1 MKCVVSDGFATEEY
15 WPAIAIRKVPVFKCS
30 GEKFQARLGA
40 KRGGLISNNFV
51 LIPHFGAYMHRHAYF
66 KRLLIA
72 AVSVGV
78 FHCVAGCG
86 HIYQSPILHYDVPR
100 QGGGVVDKVEI
111 SVQQTERQ
119 IDPWTGQP
127 RSGEAHYNITING
140 RKATAAERAHILN
153 LVYIPRQ
160 ELYGGFA
167 DNANDYFSAPFG
179 DAQLGIRPKS

>member
-1 MKCVVSDGFATEEY
+1 MLWGRNSG
-15 WPAIAIRKVPVFKCS
+15 PAS
-30 GEKFQARLGA
+30 GR
-40 KRGGLISNNFV
+40 RGGLISNNFV

-78 FHCVAGCG
+78 LHCVAGCG
-86 HIYQSPILHYDVPR
+86 VMYHSPTLHYDVPR

-111 SVQQTERQ
+111 SVQQTQRQ
-119 IDPWTGQP
+119 IDPLTGQEQ
-127 RSGEAHYNITING
+127 SGEAQYNVTING
-140 RKATAAERAHILN
+140 RKATAAERARILN

-160 ELYGGFA
+160 ELHGGLA